1 MIDSSH
7 RDDFVNVNID
17 IIFPYMPC
25 DILSLDVQD
34 IMGTHKSDVMGELY
48 KIRLDKHG
56 KVIST
61 ESALEKN
68 QYRDSIKKR
77 VREEL
82 DAK

>member
-1 MIDSSH
+1 M
-7 RDDFVNVNID
+7 NVNID

-48 KIRLDKHG
+48 KIRLDQHG

>member
-48 KIRLDKHG
+48 KIRLDQHG

>member
-17 IIFPYMPC
+17 IIFPYMHC

-48 KIRLDKHG
+48 KIRLDQYS